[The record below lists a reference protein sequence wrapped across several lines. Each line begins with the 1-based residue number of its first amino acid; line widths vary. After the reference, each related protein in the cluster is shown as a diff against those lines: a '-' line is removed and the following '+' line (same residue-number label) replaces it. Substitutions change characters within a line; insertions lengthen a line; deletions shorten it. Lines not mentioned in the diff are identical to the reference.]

1 MKFGTFLISLLRP
14 ALAKIL
20 TSLGFSVVSIV
31 GMNALLA
38 QLKTSLTSSFNSL
51 PADAL
56 NLFLLGGGGT
66 ALGIVFGALTTKLLL
81 WQIQR
86 STQILGSNNG

>member
-51 PADAL
+51 PSDAL